1 MIYGVTKPFNLISN
15 VIIFCQYYYYNNDI
29 TWKKNQHVGLYVCRY
44 TLFYNKAQRKYIKS
58 L

>member
-44 TLFYNKAQRKYIKS
+44 TLFYNKAQRKNI
-58 L
+58 